1 MLCLNKI
8 IPRNLWGKVTCHFR
22 VLKILIQILDCKGFV
37 FRKQKY
43 WFKCDGPL
51 RLCVYEKEC
60 ARENT
65 CVQNFVGSKS
75 TSFVTSYKL
84 ILFFSVCRGEIQ
96 AVSLICTLCFG
107 QNFASSFEKFSFSLY
122 DINIYIYISLY
133 FTMVRLY
140 LVYREINLVE

>member
-1 MLCLNKI
+1 M
-8 IPRNLWGKVTCHFR
+8 
-22 VLKILIQILDCKGFV
+22 
-37 FRKQKY
+37 
-43 WFKCDGPL
+43 
-51 RLCVYEKEC
+51 YEKEC